1 MSLENYYER
10 LTVIYNILR
19 KANEDY
25 LINNTGIEGF
35 EKLIDLRSTYFD
47 EINELKDELVK
58 DISLLY
64 LDLDYNKM
72 EFFELLKEL
81 PRFYPNLLDL
91 KNELLEAL
99 QKLVESENNLSE
111 IMTEVRNDL
120 KKELSQAR
128 TGKKTL
134 NAYKPATG
142 YAGSHFIDKKK

>member
-1 MSLENYYER
+1 MSLEYYYER
-10 LTVIYNILR
+10 LTKLYNILR

-35 EKLIDLRSTYFD
+35 EQLINLRSTFFD
-47 EINELKDELVK
+47 EISELKEDLVK
-58 DISLLY
+58 EISLLY
-64 LDLDYNKM
+64 IDLDYKSM
-72 EFFELLKEL
+72 ELSELLREL
-81 PRFYPNLLDL
+81 PRFYPNLQNL
-91 KNELLEAL
+91 KNDLLEAL
-99 QKLVESENNLSE
+99 QKLVESENNVSE

-134 NAYKPATG
+134 NAYKPVTG